1 MNIQNEKQVLFIIRY
16 SLILVIFFLSIV
28 ITTFFYFEKKYD
40 LEIFKENIEDK
51 YINSKKRL
59 IKEQVDNLYNYIISE
74 QEDTEEALK
83 QSLISRVNEAHK
95 IITNIY
101 NEHKNFH
108 NRKELSELINV
119 TIKSIRF
126 NNNRGYFFIYDK
138 EATNIVHPLLPHL
151 EGKSLID
158 YKDTKGTYV
167 LRESLSLLKNQDE
180 SYQEWYWRKDKND
193 ETEYKKI
200 GFVKNIY
207 ELDWFIGTG
216 EYVED
221 FSQDIQKKVLVQ
233 INKLKFGQNGY
244 FIVTDKNNNYISHI
258 NKDLIGKNAFEK
270 IQTASDRNNLAQI
283 QKVMEEKKGYVY
295 LDFYKP
301 NSDIL
306 SSKIIYLR
314 NIPNWNWTI
323 STGFYKDD
331 VDVLINEEKKK
342 LDNKYNDRI
351 RSLFIFSISATLIL
365 FILSSYISYI
375 IEQKLKKYK
384 LDIEHHI
391 TQNQKQ
397 YELLSQ
403 KSKLSAMGEMIQNIA
418 HQWRQ
423 PLSLITT
430 YSSSIKLKKQ
440 MNTLDDDFLYD
451 SLDNIGYT
459 ANHLSETIE
468 DFRDFFRP
476 DKEKISF
483 SMEIIIQ
490 KVLKLLYAQIKDS
503 NIHIV
508 KNIEEITINNYERE
522 LLQVLINII
531 KNAIDA
537 LHDFEG
543 EKYIFIDIFRK
554 EDKVYI
560 EIKDNAGGI
569 KEDIIERV
577 FEPYFTTKHQSQGT
591 GIGLYMSEEI
601 ITKHMDGELTV
612 QNVDYEFE
620 AKRLIGAM
628 FIISLPINIEL

>member
-108 NRKELSELINV
+108 NKKELSELINV

-126 NNNRGYFFIYDK
+126 NNRGYFFIYDK

-270 IQTASDRNNLAQI
+270 IQTTSDRNNLAQI